1 MHGDTLS
8 SMPDTNPPQA
18 TWYNRCGTTFVP
30 AASANQPSTKPPGA
44 LLGAMLHGRHCRQRQ
59 ARANRAM
66 VRRPRPHRRRIWP
79 ASGPGSAPGSWT
91 RCWPVRDGVPA
102 WGLALAGGLAFNLI
116 LLVAIALYETV
127 LLVSGGQTLGKM
139 LFGLR
144 VVRVDRAP
152 LTPRDVASAGCQR

>member
-1 MHGDTLS
+1 MV
-8 SMPDTNPPQA
+8 A
-18 TWYNRCGTTFVP
+18 T
-30 AASANQPSTKPPGA
+30 AASVKLGPTGLWSADPGPTA
-44 LLGAMLHGRHCRQRQ
+44 AGSGQRL
-59 ARANRAM
+59 APD
-66 VRRPRPHRRRIWP
+66 RRPD
-79 ASGPGSAPGSWT
+79 PGRAAG
-91 RCWPVRDGVPA
+91 RFVMGFLRGA
-102 WGLALAGGLAFNLI
+102 LALAGGLAFNLI